1 MKTGQTNEPDHPGT
15 MIMEDCSEM
24 DKVDPPHAITGIT
37 GRKNYTVISMTKA
50 HSSAEIGFL
59 RKVLTIFEKYNVS
72 IEAVP
77 VTVDTYSIV
86 VQTHLIN
93 HCLYEIIGELK
104 ETVHPEDIRVEDHQ
118 AMIVVVGRE
127 MKQRAGI
134 SGQLLSEFGRNK
146 INIRTI
152 SQSSYELTI
161 MIGVSDNDFEKSIK
175 AIYEKFVAEEKKQ

>member
-1 MKTGQTNEPDHPGT
+1 M
-15 MIMEDCSEM
+15 
-24 DKVDPPHAITGIT
+24 
-37 GRKNYTVISMTKA
+37 
-50 HSSAEIGFL
+50 
-59 RKVLTIFEKYNVS
+59 
-72 IEAVP
+72 
-77 VTVDTYSIV
+77 
-86 VQTHLIN
+86 IN

-104 ETVHPEDIRVEDHQ
+104 ETVHPEDISVEDHQ
-118 AMIVVVGRE
+118 AMIAVVGRE

-175 AIYEKFVAEEKKQ
+175 AIYEKFVAEIGRAHV

>member
-1 MKTGQTNEPDHPGT
+1 
-15 MIMEDCSEM
+15 
-24 DKVDPPHAITGIT
+24 
-37 GRKNYTVISMTKA
+37 MTKA

-59 RKVLTIFEKYNVS
+59 RKVLQIFEKYNVS

-118 AMIVVVGRE
+118 AMIAVVGRE